1 MEKKRLCESDFRLMD
16 LVWENEPVSSMK
28 LAELC
33 LEKLGWKKSTV
44 FTMIKKLSQKGL
56 LKNENAVVTSLAP
69 RREIESSESNIFVS
83 QTFGG
88 SLPGFL
94 AAFLGGKRI
103 SPEEASELRRLIDE
117 YEEK

>member
-1 MEKKRLCESDFRLMD
+1 MD
-16 LVWENEPVSSMK
+16 IGWANEPVSSRK

-33 LEKLGWKKSTV
+33 EEKLGWKKSTT
-44 FTMIKKLSQKGL
+44 FTMLKKLSQKGL
-56 LKNENAVVTSLAP
+56 LKNEKALVTSLVG